1 LPRIATITHKQA
13 KRAIK
18 KGGYALLVLV
28 KEAASDP
35 PPTATPSKLQ
45 QLQHEFSDVFI
56 QELSGPPPHMPE
68 VEVEAIRLK
77 DENIKYR
84 PMPRYSMKETECIRN
99 EIQTLLSKD
108 LIQPSSSPFGAPVLF
123 VKKKDGGLRMVI
135 DYRATNA
142 KTIRNQYPLP
152 RIDDLVD
159 QLLGSSYWSALDLT
173 SGYHQLRLVE
183 SDVPRT
189 SFKMP
194 YGLYEFK
201 VLSFGLT
208 NAPAVLSQMMNN
220 VFQAYIGKFVLI
232 YLDDILVYSKSEE
245 EHSEHLRLV
254 FHLLRTHQLHLKPS
268 KCQFF
273 KSDVTYLG
281 HVISAEGI
289 KPDPAKTASVEN

>member
-28 KEAASDP
+28 KEAATDP
-35 PPTATPSKLQ
+35 PPTANPSKLQ
-45 QLQHEFSDVFI
+45 QLQDEFSDIFKTK
-56 QELSGPPPHMPE
+56 LSGPPSHRPQ

-84 PMPRYSMKETECIRN
+84 PMPRYSMKEKDCIRN
-99 EIQTLLSKD
+99 ELQTLLSKD

-142 KTIRNQYPLP
+142 KTIRYQYHLT
-152 RIDDLVD
+152 RIDDLLD
-159 QLLGSSYWSALDLT
+159 QLSCSSYWSALDLT

-189 SFKMP
+189 SFQTP
-194 YGLYEFK
+194 YGLYELK

-208 NAPAVLSQMMNN
+208 NAPAV
-220 VFQAYIGKFVLI
+220 
-232 YLDDILVYSKSEE
+232 
-245 EHSEHLRLV
+245 
-254 FHLLRTHQLHLKPS
+254 
-268 KCQFF
+268 
-273 KSDVTYLG
+273 
-281 HVISAEGI
+281 
-289 KPDPAKTASVEN
+289 SVR